1 MNGIHDM
8 GGMQDMGPIEVEKN
22 EPVFHAPWEARVYAM
37 NRAVA
42 ATGKLKGGVRPPIES
57 LTALEYLRMSYYEK
71 VLHSLVTRMVD
82 GGLVTPTELESGRP
96 AEG

>member
-37 NRAVA
+37 ARAVA
-42 ATGKLKGGVRPPIES
+42 ATGKLKGGAIE
-57 LTALEYLRMSYYEK
+57 LGGADEIDDCIGCIHQLVVALQIVFR
-71 VLHSLVTRMVD
+71 HAAPCGDGRFQLVDSRQM
-82 GGLVTPTELESGRP
+82 R
-96 AEG
+96 